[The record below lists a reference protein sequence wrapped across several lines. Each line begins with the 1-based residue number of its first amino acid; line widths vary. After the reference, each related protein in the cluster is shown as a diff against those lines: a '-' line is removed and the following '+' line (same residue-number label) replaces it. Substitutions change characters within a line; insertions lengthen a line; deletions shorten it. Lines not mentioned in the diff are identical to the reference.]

1 MFQYSNNW
9 HYYQVRRA
17 HNPAITIARRA
28 YGQNTPTL
36 ISEEESSLIER
47 HARTPQT
54 TRPPFPPQGRSVE

>member
-28 YGQNTPTL
+28 YGQNTLTL

-54 TRPPFPPQGRSVE
+54 T